1 MGSSVFGEGAAGEAE
16 LGEGGF
22 VVELGDYVGEE
33 FGGEGE
39 EGWGGHGGGGGGG
52 VQEAFGTLEDE
63 S

>member
-39 EGWGGHGGGGGGG
+39 EGWGGHGGGG
-52 VQEAFGTLEDE
+52 VQEAFGTLGDE